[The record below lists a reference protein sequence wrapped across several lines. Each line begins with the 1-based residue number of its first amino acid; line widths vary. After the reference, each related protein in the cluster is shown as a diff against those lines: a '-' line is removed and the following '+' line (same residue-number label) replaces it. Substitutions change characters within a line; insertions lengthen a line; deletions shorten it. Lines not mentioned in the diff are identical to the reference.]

1 MPSKTPQDHKPK
13 TATTKP
19 KAKPKTAPEFE
30 PFAGETRTV
39 EVQGLTLTIT
49 PDVFDD
55 FELLDG
61 IRRVDSGEPG
71 AALLMPELLRAMVG
85 DQYREVL
92 DHLRG
97 ANGRV
102 ALRPAA
108 EFLGNLMR
116 AYDPNS

>member
-1 MPSKTPQDHKPK
+1 MPSKTPQDHKTK
-13 TATTKP
+13 KATP
-19 KAKPKTAPEFE
+19 KPKTAPEFE

-92 DHLRG
+92 DRLRG